1 MNAVANGS
9 SPPSRPGLRFAPLA
23 GAAVIFVAVVLAY
36 LPALNAGF
44 IWDDDD
50 YVTNNPLL
58 TAPDGLQRIWF
69 SKHLQSQYFPL
80 VYTTLRLQHSL
91 WGLNPMGYHAV
102 NVLLHGLCALLV
114 WTLLKRLAVRGAWL
128 AAAIFALHPVQVE
141 SVAWITELKNT
152 QSTLFYLLA
161 LWAWVRFTDR
171 ETKRAGWFYGLALLL
186 HLLALLSKTT
196 ACTLPAAL
204 LLVLWLRKKPIGIRR
219 LGQIAPFVLL
229 GLGMGLVS
237 VWWEGH
243 NYSELTRFPFG
254 GWERLLVATRALWFY
269 AGKLLWPVNLTFSYP
284 RWEIDPGDPL
294 QYVWGIGCVALGALL
309 WWRRRTV
316 GRGTIAAVVFFV
328 AALSPMLG
336 FFWLFTF
343 HYSFVADHYQYLACV
358 GPIALVASAMAGRD
372 AAPGWECM
380 ARRAFALLLL
390 SVLGTLTWQQTHI
403 YRNSETLWRDTL
415 AKNPGSWMAHNNL
428 GLRLAAD
435 GKWTEALAHHEAA
448 LRLRPDFADAGLNLG
463 VALKALGRTNEALAQ
478 FEAVLRLNPHDADAR
493 FNLGVVLSELGRHD
507 QAAAHLARVL
517 EANPLDA
524 AAHFNLGMVL
534 ARQGKRVE
542 AIGAHQRALQLAPAS
557 PDVYTSLAGVLME
570 ERRFDEAAQCLYAAL
585 RLKPDHT
592 EACHNL
598 GRLFLQQGRA
608 DEAVVLLNRAAE
620 LNPADAEVHYNLG
633 SAYSALGRKREAAVA
648 YQTAL
653 KLNPNHAGAR
663 AEIANLLRNQE

>member
-1 MNAVANGS
+1 MNAVANGN
-9 SPPSRPGLRFAPLA
+9 SPQSRPGSRFAPLA
-23 GAAVIFVAVVLAY
+23 GAAAILVAVVLAY

-80 VYTTLRLQHSL
+80 VYTTLRLQHAL
-91 WGLNPMGYHAV
+91 WALNPMGYHAV

-114 WTLLKRLAVRGAWL
+114 WALLKRLAVRGAWL

-161 LWAWVRFTDR
+161 VWAWVRFTDR
-171 ETKRAGWFYGLALLL
+171 ETKHAGWFYGLALLL

-204 LLVLWLRKKPIGIRR
+204 VLVLWLRKQPIGIRR

-237 VWWEGH
+237 VWWESH

-284 RWEIDPGDPL
+284 RWEINPGDPL
-294 QYVWGIGCVALGALL
+294 HYVWGIGCVALAALL

-316 GRGTIAAVVFFV
+316 GRGTIAAGVFFV

-343 HYSFVADHYQYLACV
+343 HYSFVADHYQYLACI
-358 GPIALVASAMAGRD
+358 GPIALVASVIAGRD
-372 AAPGWECM
+372 AAPDWECT

-390 SVLGTLTWQQTHI
+390 FVLGTLTWQQTRI

-463 VALKALGRTNEALAQ
+463 VALKALGRTDEALAQ
-478 FEAVLRLNPHDADAR
+478 FEAVLRLNPNDADAR

-524 AAHFNLGMVL
+524 AAHFNLGMIL

-570 ERRFDEAAQCLYAAL
+570 ERRFDEAAQCLYTAL
-585 RLKPDHT
+585 RLKPDHA

-598 GRLFLQQGRA
+598 GRLFLQQRRA

-633 SAYSALGRKREAAVA
+633 SAYSALDRKREAVAA

-663 AEIANLLRNQE
+663 AEIASLLRNQE